1 MHKKRLSRI
10 RTWLLMIAAVSF
22 LFLDLAGCSVYMAV
36 KQPSKKNLEVMNIG
50 TPRSLVLA
58 EFGQPAA
65 AETRD
70 GKKVDVFSFVQ
81 GYSQGAKT
89 GRAVFHGVA
98 DFMTLGMWEV
108 VGTPAEA
115 VLDGTKVV
123 YEITYDPNDR
133 VEKVVPLTEKS
144 KQKAP
149 QEVAVEPL
157 PSKEKPKE
165 EAEKQAAPDAPKQ
178 AVESDVQKIAQPV
191 PAAEAMKEEPQK
203 QGEVSVAPQPPAAP
217 EGQQ

>member
-1 MHKKRLSRI
+1 MHKNRLHKI
-10 RTWLLMIAAVSF
+10 RALFVMTALVSF
-22 LFLDLAGCSVYMAV
+22 LFLDLAGCSVYMAA
-36 KQPSKKNLEVMNIG
+36 KQPSKKNLEVMNVG

-98 DFMTLGMWEV
+98 DVMTIGLWEI

-115 VLDGTKVV
+115 VLHGTKVT
-123 YEITYDPNDR
+123 YEITYDRNDR

-144 KQKAP
+144 KEKAP
-149 QEVAVEPL
+149 QEVAPEPV

-165 EAEKQAAPDAPKQ
+165 EVQKEAAPDAPKQ
-178 AVESDVQKIAQPV
+178 VVEPDAQKIAQPV
-191 PAAEAMKEEPQK
+191 SAAPAASELVKISE
-203 QGEVSVAPQPPAAP
+203 
-217 EGQQ
+217 